1 MVVISYRRPIANLI
15 ITTTILFALTFCIMQ
30 HSYGQIIENW
40 QTYTDP
46 DKTFTLFYPPGWTA
60 KGKANFLSSTDLTLT
75 NANSQRPFEISI
87 TYIKN
92 DTSMNYTGNG
102 DIVPANDLH
111 NVEQQLSPT
120 YQQYTFVKSDSST
133 YSVYGFPTASN
144 TYDYIKHGGEKGRV
158 LNIFAVVKG
167 KNSFFIS
174 YSNNKQ
180 SFNKLLPDVNEIVKS
195 IVILK

>member
-1 MVVISYRRPIANLI
+1 MLLNRHTIIISL
-15 ITTTILFALTFCIMQ
+15 LTLAYIFSSNFL
-30 HSYGQIIENW
+30 HLGFGQAVENW
-40 QTYTDP
+40 QTYTDS
-46 DKTFTLFYPPGWTA
+46 DKKFTLFYPPGWTA

-75 NANSQRPFEISI
+75 NTNSQRTFEILI
-87 TYIKN
+87 TYIIN

-120 YQQYTFVKSDSST
+120 YQQYTFVRSDSST

-144 TYDYIKHGGEKGRV
+144 TYDYIKHSGEKGRV

-180 SFNKLLPDVNEIVKS
+180 SFNKLLPEINEIVKS

>member
-1 MVVISYRRPIANLI
+1 MLLNRLTIIISL
-15 ITTTILFALTFCIMQ
+15 LTLAFIFSSNFF
-30 HSYGQIIENW
+30 HFSFGQAVENW

-46 DKTFTLFYPPGWTA
+46 DKKFTLFYPPGWTA

-75 NANSQRPFEISI
+75 NPNSQRPFEISI
-87 TYIKN
+87 TYIIN

-120 YQQYTFVKSDSST
+120 YQQYTLVKSDSST
-133 YSVYGFPTASN
+133 YSIYGFPTASN
-144 TYDYIKHGGEKGRV
+144 TYDYIKHSGEKGRV
-158 LNIFAVVKG
+158 LNILAVVKG

-174 YSNNKQ
+174 YSNNGQ

>member
-1 MVVISYRRPIANLI
+1 MISYRRHIANSVI
-15 ITTTILFALTFCIMQ
+15 SITILFSLAFCILQ
-30 HSYGQIIENW
+30 YSYGQTIENW
-40 QTYTDP
+40 QTYTDH

-75 NANSQRPFEISI
+75 NTNSQRPFEISI
-87 TYIKN
+87 TYIIN

-133 YSVYGFPTASN
+133 YNVYGFPTASN
-144 TYDYIKHGGEKGRV
+144 TYDYIKHSGEKGRV

-180 SFNKLLPDVNEIVKS
+180 SFNKLLLDINEIVKS

>member
-1 MVVISYRRPIANLI
+1 
-15 ITTTILFALTFCIMQ
+15 
-30 HSYGQIIENW
+30 
-40 QTYTDP
+40 
-46 DKTFTLFYPPGWTA
+46 
-60 KGKANFLSSTDLTLT
+60 
-75 NANSQRPFEISI
+75 
-87 TYIKN
+87 
-92 DTSMNYTGNG
+92 MNYTGNG

-120 YQQYTFVKSDSST
+120 YQQYTFVKSDSPT

-144 TYDYIKHGGEKGRV
+144 TYDYIKHSGEKGRV

>member
-1 MVVISYRRPIANLI
+1 MLLNSL
-15 ITTTILFALTFCIMQ
+15 TILISLLTVAFIFSSNFF
-30 HSYGQIIENW
+30 HFGFGQAVENW

-75 NANSQRPFEISI
+75 NTNSPRPFEISI
-87 TYIKN
+87 TYIIN

-144 TYDYIKHGGEKGRV
+144 TYDYIKHSGEKGRV

-174 YSNNKQ
+174 YTNNKQ
-180 SFNKLLPDVNEIVKS
+180 SFNKLLPDINEIIKS